1 MRVEIWSDVVCPWC
15 YIGDAHFRSALETF
29 EHRDDVEVVYRS
41 FQLDP
46 SHPEGSVEPV
56 VDMLTKKFGPQ
67 AAAAQQRVA
76 GVAASAGLP
85 YRTDRLAG
93 NTFHIHRVLQLA
105 KARGVQEEVYAT
117 VFDHYFGA
125 AANVFDEDVL
135 VSLVVAVGLDEDEVR
150 AVLADPTAYADDVR
164 GDVREGAQLGARG
177 VPFFV
182 LDRRLGVSGGQ
193 PSEVFAQA
201 LAQAWDSRPVE
212 QLAAVEGDVCE
223 PDGSCAV
230 PGTDA

>member
-15 YIGDAHFRSALETF
+15 YIGDAHFRAALDTF
-29 EHRDDVEVVYRS
+29 EHREEVEVVYRS
-41 FQLDP
+41 FQLDA

-56 VDMLTKKFGPQ
+56 ADLLARKFGPQ
-67 AAAAQQRVA
+67 MAAAQQRLA
-76 GVAASAGLP
+76 GVAAKAGLP

-105 KARGVQEEVYAT
+105 KERGVQEAVYAT

-125 AANVFDEDVL
+125 AANVFDADVL
-135 VSLVVAVGLDEDEVR
+135 VGLVVAVGLDEDEVR
-150 AVLADPTAYADDVR
+150 AVLADPSAHADAVR
-164 GDVREGAQLGARG
+164 SDIREGAQLGARG

-182 LDRRLGVSGGQ
+182 FDRQLGVSGGQ

-201 LAQAWDSRPVE
+201 LAQSWESRPVE
-212 QLAAVEGDVCE
+212 PLASVDGDVCE